1 MRINDRKLVYIIVV
15 IFLFNLNV
23 VLTYKFIDSLNS
35 MYKKNSK
42 IQLNFQTKLNIS
54 SNEDTNNYNSKITSI
69 ENINNNHI
77 IAQKKTVYLTFDD
90 GPSINNT
97 KKIIK
102 ILNENNIK
110 ATFFV
115 TGNSVVRYPQII
127 TELHK
132 NKMAIAPHSYSH
144 DYKLIYNN
152 SKSYIDDLEKC
163 IQEIEK
169 VTKEK
174 TIPFTRIPGGIK
186 NKRIS
191 PQILNEIKQELKNR
205 HIYYVEWNICSDDSI
220 REKMSSIDIKNNV
233 MSQSKRLG
241 KNKVL
246 IVLMHDSYY
255 KQATV
260 EALPSIIKFYK
271 NSGWEFKTLNNISSE
286 ELREIIKLNLINTEY
301 REK

>member
-1 MRINDRKLVYIIVV
+1 MNNMCNKPSRIQSNIKKESNIPYNDNTKIAGSID
-15 IFLFNLNV
+15 NNNNNV
-23 VLTYKFIDSLNS
+23 VAT
-35 MYKKNSK
+35 
-42 IQLNFQTKLNIS
+42 
-54 SNEDTNNYNSKITSI
+54 
-69 ENINNNHI
+69 
-77 IAQKKTVYLTFDD
+77 QKKTVYLTFDD

-115 TGNSVVRYPQII
+115 TGDSVVRYSEII

-152 SKSYIDDLEKC
+152 SKSFIDDLEKC
-163 IQEIEK
+163 IQVIEK

-186 NKRIS
+186 NKQIS

-233 MSQSKRLG
+233 ISQSKRLG
-241 KNKVL
+241 KNKAL

-255 KQATV
+255 KKATV

-286 ELREIIKLNLINTEY
+286 ELREIIRLNLINTEY

>member
-1 MRINDRKLVYIIVV
+1 MSIRNRKLIYIFAI
-15 IFLFNLNV
+15 IFLFNINV
-23 VLTYKFIDSLNS
+23 FLIYKSVNS
-35 MYKKNSK
+35 IYRKQSK
-42 IQLNFQTKLNIS
+42 IPLNFQKELNIS
-54 SNEDTNNYNSKITSI
+54 SNDNTKIASI
-69 ENINNNHI
+69 DNINNNNI
-77 IAQKKTVYLTFDD
+77 KKTQKKTVYLTFDD

-115 TGNSVVRYPQII
+115 TGNSVVRYPEII

-144 DYKLIYNN
+144 DYKLIYSN

-163 IQEIEK
+163 IQAIEK

-174 TIPFTRIPGGIK
+174 PIPFTRIPGGIK

-191 PQILNEIKQELKNR
+191 PQILNEIKEGLKNR
-205 HIYYVEWNICSDDSI
+205 NIYYVEWNICSDDSI
-220 REKMSSIDIKNNV
+220 REKMSSIDIRNNV
-233 MSQSKRLG
+233 ISQSKRLG

-255 KQATV
+255 KQTTV
-260 EALPSIIKFYK
+260 DALPSIIKFYK
-271 NSGWEFKTLNNISSE
+271 NSGWEFRALNNISSE
-286 ELREIIKLNLINTEY
+286 DLKEIIRLNLVNTEY

>member
-1 MRINDRKLVYIIVV
+1 MNIRNRKLVCTFVI
-15 IFLFNLNV
+15 IFLFNINV
-23 VLTYKFIDSLNS
+23 FLTYKSVNS
-35 MYKKNSK
+35 MYKLYSRIPLNLQSK
-42 IQLNFQTKLNIS
+42 LSTPI
-54 SNEDTNNYNSKITSI
+54 NEKTKITSI
-69 ENINNNHI
+69 DNINNN
-77 IAQKKTVYLTFDD
+77 AKTMPRKTVYLTFDD

-102 ILNENNIK
+102 ILNEHNVK

-115 TGNSVVRYPQII
+115 TGNSAVRYPEII

-163 IQEIEK
+163 IQTIEK

-191 PQILNEIKQELKNR
+191 PQILNDIKQELNNR
-205 HIYYVEWNICSDDSI
+205 SIYYVEWNICSDDSI
-220 REKMSSIDIKNNV
+220 RAKMSSMDIRNNV
-233 MSQSKRLG
+233 INQSNRLG

-255 KQATV
+255 KQTTV
-260 EALPSIIKFYK
+260 DALPNIIKFYK
-271 NSGWEFKTLNNISSE
+271 NSGWEFKALNNISGE
-286 ELREIIKLNLINTEY
+286 ELKEIMRLNLINTVY
-301 REK
+301 IEK

>member
-1 MRINDRKLVYIIVV
+1 MNIRNRKLVCTFVIIL
-15 IFLFNLNV
+15 LFNINV
-23 VLTYKFIDSLNS
+23 FLTYKSVNS
-35 MYKKNSK
+35 MYKLYSR
-42 IQLNFQTKLNIS
+42 IPLNFQSKLSTPI
-54 SNEDTNNYNSKITSI
+54 NEKTKITSI
-69 ENINNNHI
+69 DNINNN
-77 IAQKKTVYLTFDD
+77 AKTMPRKTVYLTFDD

-102 ILNENNIK
+102 ILNEHNVK

-115 TGNSVVRYPQII
+115 TGNSAVRYPEII

-163 IQEIEK
+163 IQTIEK

-191 PQILNEIKQELKNR
+191 PQILNDIKQELKNR
-205 HIYYVEWNICSDDSI
+205 SIYYVEWNICSDDST
-220 REKMSSIDIKNNV
+220 RAKMSSMDIRNNV
-233 MSQSKRLG
+233 INQSNRLG

-255 KQATV
+255 KQTTV
-260 EALPSIIKFYK
+260 DALPNIIKFYK
-271 NSGWEFKTLNNISSE
+271 NSGWEFKALNNISGE
-286 ELREIIKLNLINTEY
+286 ELKEIMRLNLINTIY
-301 REK
+301 IEK

>member
-1 MRINDRKLVYIIVV
+1 MNIRNRKLVCTFVI
-15 IFLFNLNV
+15 IFLFNINV
-23 VLTYKFIDSLNS
+23 FLTYKSVNS
-35 MYKKNSK
+35 MYKLYSR
-42 IQLNFQTKLNIS
+42 IPLNFQSKLSTPI
-54 SNEDTNNYNSKITSI
+54 NEKTKITSI
-69 ENINNNHI
+69 DNINNN
-77 IAQKKTVYLTFDD
+77 AKTMPRKTVYLTFDD

-102 ILNENNIK
+102 ILNEHNVK

-115 TGNSVVRYPQII
+115 TGNSAVRYPEII

-163 IQEIEK
+163 IQTIEK

-191 PQILNEIKQELKNR
+191 PQILNDIKQELKNR
-205 HIYYVEWNICSDDSI
+205 SIYYVEWNICSDDSI
-220 REKMSSIDIKNNV
+220 RAKMSSMDIRNNV
-233 MSQSKRLG
+233 INQSNRLG

-255 KQATV
+255 KQTTV
-260 EALPSIIKFYK
+260 DALPNIIKFYK
-271 NSGWEFKTLNNISSE
+271 NSGWEFKALNNISGE
-286 ELREIIKLNLINTEY
+286 ELKEIMRLNLINTIY
-301 REK
+301 IEK